1 MGCIP
6 DFGPCY
12 SCMNWSEVPDSLFY
26 DFWQMT
32 SEDVAALD
40 LEENYCRFLRPDA
53 TTPQC
58 VINQEEHNVTYFINC
73 NIPPCD
79 AHAGCMTGN
88 GSEYRD
94 MAMFTETGHRCIP
107 WIDLNDQ
114 PVNPYTYPDAGLSQN
129 FCRNPDDKD
138 RPWCY
143 FYDDNSIAWDY
154 CPIPQCQDNSL
165 GNFTR
170 TMGTTINYRL
180 WPYNEYKG
188 SDIVTAEKCARLCLE
203 ETSFKCR
210 SFIFNEFLKYI
221 KMVVTDAHDAMS
233 LCIWT
238 NVTIYH
244 VYTRDNYKEPIV
256 DQQFDLFTRT
266 DSICDAFEP
275 TSYPDLCPLPLG
287 MASGEISDAQIRASS
302 FLDEDHMPHFAR
314 VGNHSSWM
322 PSVNDQQPF
331 IDVVFPSRM
340 VFTGLIVQG
349 EGVDDGAFVENFY
362 VLYRNDDRIQS
373 AWWFIM
379 DFSLGHREIT
389 DVLFRANGEP
399 HCERPIYFDP
409 PIRAAELR
417 IMPYEKHKNISLRL
431 EVLGCR
437 DDDCDFTL
445 GMQNGQIHAS
455 QITASSSLNDAL
467 NAPAMSRLRPYG
479 QQRDGSG
486 WMPTSFHSPGGHYE
500 ASSVPEVK
508 EWIQVD
514 LRKKYLIKAVLTQGC
529 GKRWVTAYSLRYSE
543 QPEGEGAPF
552 KPYMVG
558 NETKIFLA
566 NSDNNTV
573 VRNNLEKPTVA
584 QVIQLVVLYSHKGVC
599 LRLELIGCKHRRCGS
614 RLGMESRFINDWQ
627 INSEV
632 HEWFGPHTSG
642 RLHFPDECWIPSSW
656 GDHHWIEVNLLGYH
670 TITGVI
676 TQGGYDS
683 WTSRYLWGEYYRLL
697 YRSKYHSD
705 PTTLTT
711 DRNSE
716 WRLYT
721 DRFGDGV
728 DFPMYP
734 DPHTEMRHDLER
746 PFITTA
752 VRLNPRSSRGQFC
765 MRFELIGCKL
775 VDYGQICPE
784 SGDEHEGFCL
794 YTVNNQKENACDKIF
809 MEDSYPIS
817 ISSQETQSY
826 LDDHKEKF
834 ELPYRYQYVIGLRM
848 LQSQAQHTFTWRD
861 GTPIT
866 YDNFRWTPDQVDNN
880 STIDWCVSFDMDDDM
895 RWRAYKCKDD
905 LISRATVCQ
914 IDMDECLTRDN
925 GCSHECKNVE
935 GSFHCLC
942 PKGYYLEGLN
952 GTKCISVCES
962 KFRSLSRVSLTQN
975 GTTCEFHADFDESPF
990 GNTTSALECRP
1001 RDSLL
1006 TSGRDLNGHE
1016 TSVSPRDRRNAVNH
1030 RRRWVSWS
1038 PPVTSPDPT
1047 PMVMVEDDGSA
1058 ICSTEFASLSCEELW
1073 ESRQSDIETTLPFG
1087 LIESISFPPWYN
1099 TAQWCQMRI
1108 HVPEGQ
1114 IIRFTFH
1121 EMILRR
1127 SSQSAALCMDN
1138 LNITDHIP
1146 NRGYMLRGSYC
1157 GHFRD
1162 LKVKTRSNDVTLRLE
1177 MGPLE
1182 SGMPKKLGFIATYD
1196 TLDCSRS
1203 QEECAPGCGIQEPFT
1218 SDTGNFSLENFGD
1231 SNVAPFSVCTW
1242 TVTLPEGN
1250 FIFFNFTD
1258 FDINH
1263 DVESGA
1269 CVDSV
1274 EIVPTEHRWD
1284 EGRTRHVFCGQSAA
1298 FVMTNVSSVTV
1309 IFQTGLDTGSSGFRV
1324 SYTSK
1329 AVPGCNIGNYDS
1341 TKSEILCNLDNAA
1354 IASPYYPLPY
1364 PVNARPRWRITSK
1377 HGTFIQL
1384 RFDDFDINSQGS
1396 RCEGDTLSIY
1406 DGATDMT
1413 KLIDTY
1419 CNNHP
1424 PPDVVEAS
1432 FNTMMLQLRS
1442 DGSGSGRGFYAVY
1455 RGMTFQETVVS
1466 VTSAPEEGE
1475 GERPPVSAS
1484 CPEGWEMYSNSCYAF
1499 RQTQTGV
1506 RWTDANRMCQDEGAH
1521 LVSIG
1526 DIEEMQ
1532 FVHVLLTSIW
1542 FAENLRTFIGLT
1554 YQSNKRIHRWV
1565 DDTPLS
1571 YADWYIP
1578 DRNSDWGL
1586 RQPNGGDLEQ
1596 CALIDLFNLH
1606 SMSQWHDIPCASKS
1620 AMQMVCEK
1628 PLTKSSDIT
1637 MMSSVHIGPYI
1648 SKECDSSADLI
1659 GSSCIRLHPLHRSSD
1674 TQNVTSPMECPE
1686 GSNFLTNIDQSKIKQ
1701 LIFYADNVWPAGND
1715 VTSILLSKKEYS
1727 SCQILKKND
1736 LNVFEMEWVDCLDEF
1751 DAFICWALPI
1761 EPARSCPSQLFRC
1774 GSGECIHNV
1783 YVCDQRNDCS
1793 DGSDEDMGLCIPVT
1807 QMATSPPATVSE
1819 GEEITSSP
1827 CRKNFFQCGS
1837 GECIPVS
1844 FFCDFIKHCQDSS
1857 DEENCLYPRCSDDS
1871 FTCSNGQCIP
1881 ESQRC
1886 DLLPQC
1892 IDGSDEEVCE
1902 SSSVGFQCYDSTWFP
1917 QRIICD
1923 GVKDCPGNSWED
1935 EPNSCRF
1942 NLSSF
1947 ECTSEFQIQCHNGAC
1962 ADRKTTCLY
1971 DFDEYGLQIGCR
1983 DVTHLRHCDDFQC
1996 SSSTFKCPHSYCIPL
2011 RRRCDGTRD
2020 CPTGEDEI
2028 GCDNYTCPSGS
2039 YRCHGENFCLN
2050 QSQVCDGIKQCPD
2063 GDDEFFCGKPCPPGC
2078 ECTGLAYTCSADIGW
2093 TLESAR
2099 AIPVNTRTLNLS
2111 GVALSERRERR
2122 SIQVNKTLEEAIH
2135 IDFREFKLL
2144 AELDISNNEIEVI
2157 NPGSFS
2163 SLINLYKLVLAR
2175 NQIRHL
2181 QNRTFEGL
2189 LHLVHLDLSDNPLT
2203 TIDPGTFFHLDTIP
2217 VLNLS
2222 SLEIGTLQPR
2232 SFEGLTNVR
2241 HITLQNNPLRRIETG
2256 AFLLL
2261 NTTET
2266 IDIRGCE
2273 VDSFHRDVFQ
2283 GLGDL
2288 KTLYTDEYVFC
2299 CLVSSDTRCEA
2310 PVDQFSNCQDL
2321 MRNRFLRVAIWLLGL
2336 SALVG
2341 NAFVMSWR
2349 WRTRHKEPTKRVQTF
2364 LILNLAFSDLLMGL
2378 YMIIIGSADMYYRE
2392 EYMIHKEKW
2401 QSSPMCQLAG
2411 FLSVLSSEAS
2421 VFLVTLISMD
2431 RFLGVV
2437 FPFSRFRFHTKS
2449 VRINVLIAW
2458 LIAFILSLLPITLR
2472 SAFGNRFYGRSS
2484 VCLALPLTADRPPGW
2499 GYSVALFIG
2508 FNFMSFFIIF
2518 CCYTVMFVAIRR
2530 ASQQC
2535 TRQRER
2541 TEEIKMATKMAVI
2554 VGTDFCCWMP
2564 IIIMALLS
2572 LSGAVDIPQ
2581 EMYAWVAVFILP
2593 VNSAAN
2599 PYLYTISTL
2608 ERTREKSKGTLPTHS
2623 TWKSECTR
2631 ELSVGDLEMV
2641 RFVRRD
2647 SGAPKAVGN
2656 DLGSPFVRSINLDLS
2671 ENRVMPVVSSR
2682 CRTFTLAHYLATP
2695 SLYLSEVDV
2704 MVIERDI
2711 GRALEFLH
2719 RNGYVHGR
2727 VTEDYILI
2735 DKDIRNNRTGS
2746 FLIMRGE
2753 ELEPVENGFLDSENE
2768 DGLDNLSKAARVDGD
2783 DDDDDEDDDE
2793 EEEECLPLL
2802 QRDYQQLRTLIL
2814 RLKSAIYP

>member
-1 MGCIP
+1 
-6 DFGPCY
+6 
-12 SCMNWSEVPDSLFY
+12 MNWSDVPDSLFY

-114 PVNPYTYPDAGLSQN
+114 PVNPFTYPDAGLSQN

-170 TMGTTINYRL
+170 TMSTTINYRL

-322 PSVNDQQPF
+322 PAVNDQQPF

-340 VFTGLIVQG
+340 IFTGLIVQG

-486 WMPTSFHSPGGHYE
+486 WMPTSFHSPGGHYD

-584 QVIQLVVLYSHKGVC
+584 QVIQLVVLFSHKGVC

-784 SGDEHEGFCL
+784 SGDEHEGFCM

-809 MEDSYPIS
+809 MEDSHPIS
-817 ISSQETQSY
+817 ISSQETQNY

-1016 TSVSPRDRRNAVNH
+1016 KRH
-1030 RRRWVSWS
+1030 QIF
-1038 PPVTSPDPT
+1038 
-1047 PMVMVEDDGSA
+1047 PMVVVEDDGSA

-1203 QEECAPGCGIQEPFT
+1203 QEECGPGCGIQEPFT

-1384 RFDDFDINSQGS
+1384 RFDDFDINSHGS

-1455 RGMTFQETVVS
+1455 RGMTFQETVES
-1466 VTSAPEEGE
+1466 ATSAPEEGE
-1475 GERPPVSAS
+1475 VERPPASAS

-1506 RWTDANRMCQDEGAH
+1506 RWTDANRMCQEEGAH

-1578 DRNSDWGL
+1578 DRK
-1586 RQPNGGDLEQ
+1586 
-1596 CALIDLFNLH
+1596 FNN
-1606 SMSQWHDIPCASKS
+1606 KS
-1620 AMQMVCEK
+1620 
-1628 PLTKSSDIT
+1628 TIDIT
-1637 MMSSVHIGPYI
+1637 MMSSVRIGPYI

-1659 GSSCIRLHPLHRSSD
+1659 GSSCIRLNPLHRSSD
-1674 TQNVTSPMECPE
+1674 TQNVTSPIECPE

-1701 LIFYADNVWPAGND
+1701 LIFYADYVWPAGND
-1715 VTSILLSKKEYS
+1715 VTSIFLSKKESS
-1727 SCQILKKND
+1727 SCQILKKNE
-1736 LNVFEMEWVDCLDEF
+1736 LNVFEMEWVDCSDEF
-1751 DAFICWALPI
+1751 DAFVCWALPV

-1783 YVCDQRNDCS
+1783 YVCDQENDCS

-1807 QMATSPPATVSE
+1807 QMTTSPPATVSE

-1844 FFCDFIKHCQDSS
+1844 FFCDFIKHCQDGS

-1935 EPNSCRF
+1935 EPNYCRF

-2203 TIDPGTFFHLDTIP
+2203 TIEPGTFFHLDTIP

-2266 IDIRGCE
+2266 I
-2273 VDSFHRDVFQ
+2273 
-2283 GLGDL
+2283 
-2288 KTLYTDEYVFC
+2288 YTDEYVFC

-2735 DKDIRNNRTGS
+2735 DK
-2746 FLIMRGE
+2746 
-2753 ELEPVENGFLDSENE
+2753 V
-2768 DGLDNLSKAARVDGD
+2768 
-2783 DDDDDEDDDE
+2783 
-2793 EEEECLPLL
+2793 
-2802 QRDYQQLRTLIL
+2802 IL
-2814 RLKSAIYP
+2814 